1 MSGGE
6 RRPDPD
12 AVLERVRAEE
22 ARGSRVRLRIILGY
36 SPGVG
41 KTYRMLEGARAL
53 RGEGVDLVVGFV
65 ETHGR
70 SETAA
75 LLQGLEVLP
84 RRSVEHR
91 GTRLEEF
98 DLEAALAR
106 KPSVLI
112 LDELAHT
119 NAPGGRHEKRWQD
132 ALDLLEA
139 GIEVHT
145 TLNVQHLESLN
156 DVVAQITWVRVRE
169 TVPDALLNRADE
181 IELVDL
187 PPEELLERLAQGK
200 VYLPE
205 EAARAKE
212 NFFRRGNLLALRELA
227 LRRAAERV
235 DAEVRAY
242 RRLHEIRT
250 TWPASER
257 ILVCVGPSPSSARL
271 VRTAY
276 RMAAGL
282 RAPWVAAYVEA
293 VHREPI
299 SPASRERL
307 EANLRLA
314 ESLGGSVAR
323 LPGGP
328 VAESLLRY
336 AREHNVSRIV
346 VGKPTHPRLRDR
358 LRGSLLDEL
367 VRGSGEIDVHVISG
381 DPGAP
386 EEDREDREAPRAG
399 GASYGWATLL
409 VGVATGLGV
418 LARSSLALPDLAMV
432 YVLAI
437 LVASVLFGRGPSVL
451 ASALSVA
458 AYNFFFVPPYFTF
471 AVAERRHL
479 LTFATMFVVGL
490 LISELSLRLRRG
502 VRHAVAREEHTAT
515 LYALSRD
522 LGAAL
527 DEEQI
532 SRVALRHAAEVF
544 GGDAVLLLEDEAGAL
559 VPRASAARGFA
570 LDPHALGVARWA
582 LDHGRPAGVGTDTL
596 PGAQVRCVPLQWGPR
611 TFGVLALAPREGRP
625 FGTEQRHFLDA
636 FARQT
641 ALALDRARL
650 AEEAKASALR
660 ARTEEMRSS
669 LLSAVSHDLRTPL
682 AAITGAATAL
692 RDQGAGLDAAQRG
705 DLLDTVCEEAERL
718 ERLVGNL
725 LDMTRLESGGLEV
738 KREWV
743 PLEEIVGAALA
754 RLGKRLS
761 GRPIRTDL
769 AGDLPLV
776 PADPVLLEQVFVNLL
791 ENVARHTP
799 PASPVEI
806 FARNAGDQVEIEV
819 ADRGP
824 GLPPGAESRL
834 FEKFFRG
841 PGAGPSGVGLGLS
854 ICQGIVQAHGGTIRA
869 SNRPGGG
876 STFRISLP
884 VGTPPPPVPPDLQ
897 GSPGAETDIR

>member
-1 MSGGE
+1 MRCCGATSSSSGWAPSSSPSRASRRSTPPGRPSVSRDRDPPPPARGLGLALPHGGGRRPLPRPRDGDCPAPLPLAGEREPPPGGGLRRRVGADRPAVLRSPLLLGPPLGDLALSLQRGLVHGLESGTHEPRPLGAGPRAGRGPAPRRPAERRPDPRPSRHLLRERARRSHLAGGRPLSGGE
-6 RRPDPD
+6 GRQAARAGRGPRAVARRGADGGTGRRGEAPIRPNPRLSPVPGKGRRARREPDPRTPRRAARERAAAESRGRPALAGGEMSGREGRPDPD

-22 ARGSRVRLRIILGY
+22 AHGLRGRLRIFLGY

-53 RGEGVDLVVGFV
+53 RAEGVDVAVGFV

-70 SETAA
+70 SDTAA
-75 LLQGLEVLP
+75 LLEGLEILP
-84 RRSVEHR
+84 RRVVEHR

-156 DVVAQITWVRVRE
+156 DFVAQITWVRVRE
-169 TVPDALLNRADE
+169 TVPDALLNRAEE

-187 PPEELLERLAQGK
+187 SPEELLERLAQGK

-257 ILVCVGPSPSSARL
+257 ILVCVGPSPSSGRL

-299 SPASRERL
+299 SRASREHL
-307 EANLRLA
+307 EATLRLA

-323 LPGGP
+323 LPGGE
-328 VAESLLRY
+328 VAEALLRY
-336 AREHNVSRIV
+336 AREHNVTRIV

-358 LRGSLLDEL
+358 LGGSLLDAI

-386 EEDREDREAPRAG
+386 EEDREDREAPREG
-399 GASYGWATLL
+399 FGSYAWATLL
-409 VGVATGLGV
+409 VAAATGLGV
-418 LARSSLALPDLAMV
+418 LARSRLALPDLAMV
-432 YVLAI
+432 YLLAI
-437 LVASVLFGRGPSVL
+437 MVAAVLFGRGPSLL

-458 AYNFFFVPPYFTF
+458 AYDFFFVPPYFTF
-471 AVAERRHL
+471 AVTDPGHL
-479 LTFATMFVVGL
+479 LTFAMMFVVGF
-490 LISELSLRLRRG
+490 LISELTLRLRRG
-502 VRHAVAREEHTAT
+502 ARHALAREEHTAT
-515 LYALSRD
+515 LYALSRE

-527 DEEQI
+527 DEEQV
-532 SRVALRHAAEVF
+532 SRVVVQKAAEVF
-544 GGDAVLLLEDEAGAL
+544 D
-559 VPRASAARGFA
+559 
-570 LDPHALGVARWA
+570 
-582 LDHGRPAGVGTDTL
+582 
-596 PGAQVRCVPLQWGPR
+596 
-611 TFGVLALAPREGRP
+611 
-625 FGTEQRHFLDA
+625 
-636 FARQT
+636 
-641 ALALDRARL
+641 
-650 AEEAKASALR
+650 
-660 ARTEEMRSS
+660 
-669 LLSAVSHDLRTPL
+669 
-682 AAITGAATAL
+682 
-692 RDQGAGLDAAQRG
+692 
-705 DLLDTVCEEAERL
+705 
-718 ERLVGNL
+718 GN
-725 LDMTRLESGGLEV
+725 
-738 KREWV
+738 
-743 PLEEIVGAALA
+743 A
-754 RLGKRLS
+754 
-761 GRPIRTDL
+761 
-769 AGDLPLV
+769 
-776 PADPVLLEQVFVNLL
+776 
-791 ENVARHTP
+791 
-799 PASPVEI
+799 
-806 FARNAGDQVEIEV
+806 
-819 ADRGP
+819 
-824 GLPPGAESRL
+824 
-834 FEKFFRG
+834 
-841 PGAGPSGVGLGLS
+841 
-854 ICQGIVQAHGGTIRA
+854 
-869 SNRPGGG
+869 
-876 STFRISLP
+876 
-884 VGTPPPPVPPDLQ
+884 
-897 GSPGAETDIR
+897 